1 MFEIYKKKINQ
12 IEKFYNQGD
21 TENTILG
28 CGKLIEHI
36 VSVLFS
42 EFHLYLKSPEERKLF
57 LELKIQWQ
65 YRLIM
70 IS

>member
-1 MFEIYKKKINQ
+1 MFETYKKKVNQ

-42 EFHLYLKSPEERKLF
+42 EFHNSSSCNYPEIATFSGKRVSC
-57 LELKIQWQ
+57 I
-65 YRLIM
+65 
-70 IS
+70 

>member
-1 MFEIYKKKINQ
+1 MFETYKKKINQ